1 MRGAGG
7 NSPHLLYCFMQC
19 LSETLDE
26 LVFTDNGDAQL
37 LGFLVL
43 ARLRGYIVVDEVVG
57 RAAYAARNLAALTLD
72 IGLELVA
79 VFVVV
84 KPEPGL
90 SWWPVMPVMR
100 LSSTQGIMRPLL

>member
-1 MRGAGG
+1 
-7 NSPHLLYCFMQC
+7 MQC

-57 RAAYAARNLAALTLD
+57 RAAYATCNLA
-72 IGLELVA
+72 GLLLV
-79 VFVVV
+79 
-84 KPEPGL
+84 
-90 SWWPVMPVMR
+90 M
-100 LSSTQGIMRPLL
+100 I